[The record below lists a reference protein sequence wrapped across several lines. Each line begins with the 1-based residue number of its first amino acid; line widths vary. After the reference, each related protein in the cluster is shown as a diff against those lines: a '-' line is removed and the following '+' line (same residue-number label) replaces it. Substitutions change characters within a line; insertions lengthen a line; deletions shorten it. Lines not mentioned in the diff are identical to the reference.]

1 MEAYPHLR
9 IGREQ
14 PVTKK
19 RSGTFR
25 PPPPPEDLP
34 AHARKLQKSLATS
47 IEAAGQDI
55 GGFDDR
61 PLFKLKVGTLPPE
74 QIEQAFPG
82 VEIVSQ
88 EDGGYALA
96 FADKAA
102 LDEFEARLSQ
112 LADGKTPKYANILY
126 ALEAFDHWTPEDRM
140 GWALRREGPPAQE
153 PFILDVELWP
163 LGRRDEREAMTT
175 AFNAWLAKEEAVILD
190 RINAEDLVAYRLNTS
205 RKQAEALLKH
215 RDVRAADLP
224 PRLGLELGVMQLDI
238 QEVAQSA
245 PPTNVPLVAI
255 LDSGIAEGHPL
266 LAPALGDAQGFLLP
280 DKSVP

>member
-9 IGREQ
+9 IEREQ
-14 PVTKK
+14 PVKQK
-19 RSGTFR
+19 RPRQPPRFSR
-25 PPPPPEDLP
+25 PTDLP
-34 AHARKLQKSLATS
+34 AHARKLQKSLETS
-47 IEAAGQDI
+47 IEEAEKDI

-61 PLFKLKVGTLPPE
+61 PLFKLKVGALPPE

-82 VEIVSQ
+82 IEVISQ

-140 GWALRREGPPAQE
+140 GWALGRGGLPAHE

-163 LGRRDEREAMTT
+163 LGRRDDYSLNVENLPQAPKP
-175 AFNAWLAKEEAVILD
+175 AKMIAPQGSLLD
-190 RINAEDLVAYRLNTS
+190 GD
-205 RKQAEALLKH
+205 
-215 RDVRAADLP
+215 
-224 PRLGLELGVMQLDI
+224 EL
-238 QEVAQSA
+238 
-245 PPTNVPLVAI
+245 
-255 LDSGIAEGHPL
+255 
-266 LAPALGDAQGFLLP
+266 
-280 DKSVP
+280 